1 MAGFEE
7 KNVAAKVT
15 FKFWYKLS
23 VQSNKNG
30 VLNTLCYI
38 EITFFFNSFIS
49 DMTTRTEE
57 QYLFICIYKLLIST
71 INLTMGYSTVSQTYI
86 IHPQFC

>member
-38 EITFFFNSFIS
+38 EITFFSILS
-49 DMTTRTEE
+49 Y
-57 QYLFICIYKLLIST
+57 QI
-71 INLTMGYSTVSQTYI
+71 
-86 IHPQFC
+86 